1 MNEKEFNYRLGRLTV
16 KTSMSAPEKM
26 AKETA
31 TTHALILILGSFR
44 YSCAAGFHLDADGL
58 TCHDINECQANNGKC
73 SQKCINTQGDHSCSC
88 FEGFVSLVRILFF
101 FSLAYFSFYRVI
113 CDIPW
118 RQLIHHTRSSY
129 LTHKMQTVF
138 FSGGVGLF
146 FVSKLFVVRLFFYC
160 PLFFFL
166 FLFCIIL
173 FFSLRASRTCIKF
186 DCTKWNM
193 VSLSLSLSLLYSMV
207 LTFSLLSIDECFD
220 EINQCDSLA
229 NCHNTP
235 GNHSY
240 QCPDDYSSLWKD
252 CIGEAGVYT

>member
-1 MNEKEFNYRLGRLTV
+1 
-16 KTSMSAPEKM
+16 MSAPETM

-44 YSCAAGFHLDADGL
+44 CSSAAGFHLDADRL
-58 TCHDINECQANNGKC
+58 TCHDINECQANNGNC
-73 SQKCINTQGDHSCSC
+73 LQKCINTQGDHSCSC

-138 FSGGVGLF
+138 FSGGWAFFLSLSFLLF
-146 FVSKLFVVRLFFYC
+146 GFSSIVLY
-160 PLFFFL
+160 FFFL

-193 VSLSLSLSLLYSMV
+193 VSLSLSLSLFFILW
-207 LTFSLLSIDECFD
+207 SLLSLCF
-220 EINQCDSLA
+220 
-229 NCHNTP
+229 P
-235 GNHSY
+235 
-240 QCPDDYSSLWKD
+240 
-252 CIGEAGVYT
+252 